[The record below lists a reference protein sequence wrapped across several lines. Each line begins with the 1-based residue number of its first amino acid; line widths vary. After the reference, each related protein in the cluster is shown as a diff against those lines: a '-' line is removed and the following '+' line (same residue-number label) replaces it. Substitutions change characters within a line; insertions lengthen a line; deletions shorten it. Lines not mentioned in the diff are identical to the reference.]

1 MKNLTLYILGF
12 ALIAFSCEKFDAKNT
27 NANAPEKVNP
37 QFLLSNVI
45 ATAADNQ
52 AFWGWHAGSF
62 LAQHASNLEF
72 LPIDRYDLGNNE
84 GLWNET
90 YRLLNDLQTI
100 IESEQGNE
108 AYTAV
113 ANILKAHQASLL
125 TDLWTNVPYFEA
137 LKGESDDIFTPK
149 FDSQED
155 IYTAEGG
162 ILDLLEKAVATLKA
176 TTSFINGDILFN
188 GDLQKWIATANS
200 LRVRY
205 LVRISSKIDVSAALH
220 NIVDNEALFT
230 SNNDH
235 AVLPYLSA
243 SPNQWVI
250 FTEREGRYVDVR
262 MSTNAENIL
271 SALDDARIQTFY
283 KPTVNSANSTPV
295 YTGIPNGLS
304 RDSQNGYNL
313 NDVSLM
319 GSFLRDQPDAVE
331 AIFMSYTELQFCL
344 AEACQKGIISGSV
357 QQYYEN
363 GINASH
369 DFFNT
374 TLPAGYLSSASVVL
388 DGTSDLE
395 RIMTQKWISSFM
407 NGYEAW
413 FDIRRTGFPILTLP
427 ADNINGDVYPVR
439 YAYPTTEQAVNGTNY
454 TQAVSQIGGDDYNS
468 KGWWEQ

>member
-1 MKNLTLYILGF
+1 MKNYILYI
-12 ALIAFSCEKFDAKNT
+12 IAVVFIIASCKKFDETNI
-27 NANAPEKVNP
+27 NANAPENVNP

-52 AFWGWHAGSF
+52 AYWGWHAGSF

-72 LPIDRYDLGNNE
+72 LPVDRYDLGNNE
-84 GLWNET
+84 GLWNAT
-90 YRLLNDLQTI
+90 YRLLNDLKAI
-100 IESEQGNE
+100 VDSEQGNE

-125 TDLWTNVPYFEA
+125 TDLWTNIPYFEA
-137 LKGESDDIFTPK
+137 LKGESDQIFTPR

-155 IYTAEGG
+155 IYLAKGG
-162 ILDLLEKAVATLKA
+162 ILDLLEKSVATLK
-176 TTSFINGDILFN
+176 TTNTSVNGDILFN
-188 GDLQKWIATANS
+188 GDLQKWVATANA

-205 LVRISSKIDVSAALH
+205 LLRISGKIDISSELQ

-262 MSTNAENIL
+262 MSTHAENIL
-271 SALDDARIQTFY
+271 SLLMDARIETFY
-283 KPTVNSANSTPV
+283 KPTANSSNAVPI

-331 AIFMSYTELQFCL
+331 AIFMTYAELQFCL
-344 AEACQKGIISGSV
+344 AEAVQKGIIGGSA

-363 GINASH
+363 GITASH
-369 DFFNT
+369 TYFNT
-374 TLPAGYLSSASVVL
+374 TLPTGYLTSPNVQL
-388 DGTSDLE
+388 DGTDDLN
-395 RIMTQKWISSFM
+395 RIMTQKWINSFM

-413 FDIRRTGFPILTLP
+413 FDIRRTGLPVLTLP
-427 ADNINGDVYPVR
+427 ADNINGDIYPVR
-439 YAYPTTEQAVNGTNY
+439 YAYPTTEQAVNGINY
-454 TQAVSQIGGDDYNS
+454 TQAVSAIGGDNYNS